1 LFSKKIFIQIS
12 EKKGEKTLREKA
24 LFPEVVKEMKKRN
37 ESQSDLAK
45 ILDLD
50 VSQVCR
56 KLKGEVAW
64 TFGDAMIMTKHYR
77 RGLWSL
83 FRKNEECD
91 KDEEKNI

>member
-1 LFSKKIFIQIS
+1 M
-12 EKKGEKTLREKA
+12 RENA
-24 LFPEVVKEMKKRN
+24 LFPEVVKEMKKRK
-37 ESQSDLAK
+37 ETQTELAK
-45 ILDLD
+45 ILHLD

-91 KDEEKNI
+91 KNEKENI

>member
-1 LFSKKIFIQIS
+1 M
-12 EKKGEKTLREKA
+12 RENA
-24 LFPEVVKEMKKRN
+24 LFPEVVKEMKKRR
-37 ESQSDLAK
+37 ETQTELAK
-45 ILDLD
+45 LLHLD

-83 FRKNEECD
+83 FKKNEECD
-91 KDEEKNI
+91 KNEKENI